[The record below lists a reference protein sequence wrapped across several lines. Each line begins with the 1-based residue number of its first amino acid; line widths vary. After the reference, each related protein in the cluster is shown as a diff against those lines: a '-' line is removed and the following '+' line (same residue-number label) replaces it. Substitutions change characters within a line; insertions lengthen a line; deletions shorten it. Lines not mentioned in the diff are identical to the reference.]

1 MSKTSRARKRGM
13 RLEDLKLRVMA
24 EYGSS
29 GIWAVGRV
37 GMFRHGMLEHADLSL
52 SNDLA
57 QRFDRWIQ
65 LYESKLSGEFDVDR
79 FNHIGR
85 ELARDLKLH
94 IGVLGHVE
102 FIPELATGCLGEV
115 EIIG

>member
-1 MSKTSRARKRGM
+1 
-13 RLEDLKLRVMA
+13 MA

-52 SNDLA
+52 SDDLA

-65 LYESKLSGEFDVDR
+65 LYEGQLSGEFDVDL

-85 ELARDLKLH
+85 ELARDLKSH
-94 IGVLGHVE
+94 IGVLGYVE
-102 FIPELATGCLGEV
+102 FIPELATGGLGEV
-115 EIIG
+115 EIIE

>member
-1 MSKTSRARKRGM
+1 MSKTSRARKRGL
-13 RLEDLKLRVMA
+13 RREDLKLRVVA
-24 EYGSS
+24 DYGSS
-29 GIWAVGRV
+29 GIWAVGIV

-57 QRFDRWIQ
+57 QRFDRWID

-85 ELARDLKLH
+85 ELARDLKLN
-94 IGVLGHVE
+94 IGLGYVE
-102 FIPELATGCLGEV
+102 FIPELVTGGLSEV
-115 EIIG
+115 EIIE